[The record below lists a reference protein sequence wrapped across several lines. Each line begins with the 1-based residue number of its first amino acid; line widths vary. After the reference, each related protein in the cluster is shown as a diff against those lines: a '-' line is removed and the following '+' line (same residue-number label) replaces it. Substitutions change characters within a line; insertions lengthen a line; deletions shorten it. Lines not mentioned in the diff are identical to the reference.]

1 MLKNLLDLNSENNI
15 DKNKSMIPISIVA
28 NILSVH
34 QRTLRIYDEENIL
47 RPNRSGK
54 NRRLYSLNDIEKGKF
69 IQYLSRDLGINIAGI
84 KVILYF
90 LEEAKISTSKY
101 YDYVQ
106 EIAKSLNIT
115 MEIQEQ
121 NREKLS
127 KRGRK
132 PSKIAVENN

>member
-1 MLKNLLDLNSENNI
+1 MLNNFLNLNSENNF
-15 DKNKSMIPISIVA
+15 DQEKSMIPISIVA
-28 NILSVH
+28 NILNVH

-84 KVILYF
+84 KVILHF
-90 LEEAKISTSKY
+90 VEQKNLPINKY
-101 YDYVQ
+101 YEYVE
-106 EIAKSLNIT
+106 EIAQSLNIT
-115 MEIQEQ
+115 VEMQEQ

-132 PSKIAVENN
+132 PNKISVG